1 MTFSLL
7 GWARRLTAG
16 RRRRINDRPFR
27 GFRRARHGPRQHA
40 HGAEMVRVRT
50 EAKREAILEIATQVF
65 RERGLDGASM
75 SEIAKRLGGS
85 KATLYGYFPSKEEL
99 FVHVTL
105 RVVASQIMPAL
116 HRMPE
121 RADEDPSQ
129 VIFDVGRQ
137 LISLVTS
144 PSSVTALRLAVAQG
158 SVGNLGQVF
167 YDAGPR
173 KGIEAFT
180 AYLAAATRAGRLNVP
195 DPIVGAHHLR
205 FLLEAETFWS
215 STLDLKE
222 RKSQREIDQTIE
234 RAVDVF
240 LAAYG
245 PAATP
250 ALSSKAA
257 PRQQRDTKPSP
268 RQPSAPRPRRS

>member
-1 MTFSLL
+1 
-7 GWARRLTAG
+7 
-16 RRRRINDRPFR
+16 
-27 GFRRARHGPRQHA
+27 
-40 HGAEMVRVRT
+40 MVRVRT
-50 EAKREAILEIATQVF
+50 EAKRDAILETATEVF

-105 RVVASQIMPAL
+105 RVVARQIMPAL
-116 HRMPE
+116 QGMPE
-121 RADEDPSQ
+121 RADEDPRK

-137 LISLVTS
+137 LIGVVTS
-144 PSSVTALRLAVAQG
+144 RNSVTALRLAVAQG

-167 YDAGPR
+167 YDAGPG
-173 KGIEAFT
+173 KGIESFT
-180 AYLAAATRAGRLNVP
+180 AYLAAATRAGRLNVS
-195 DPIVGAHHLR
+195 DPVVGAHHLR

-250 ALSSKAA
+250 SLLMKADPKRQRA
-257 PRQQRDTKPSP
+257 PRPP
-268 RQPSAPRPRRS
+268 HRQASAPRPRRS

>member
-1 MTFSLL
+1 
-7 GWARRLTAG
+7 
-16 RRRRINDRPFR
+16 
-27 GFRRARHGPRQHA
+27 
-40 HGAEMVRVRT
+40 MVRVRT
-50 EAKREAILEIATQVF
+50 EAKREAILETAADVF

-99 FVHVTL
+99 FVHVSL
-105 RVVASQIMPAL
+105 RVVAKQIMPAL
-116 HRMPE
+116 HRMAE
-121 RADEDPSQ
+121 RADEDPRQ

-137 LISLVTS
+137 LIRLVTS
-144 PSSVTALRLAVAQG
+144 PSSVTALRLAVAQR

-173 KGIEAFT
+173 KGVEAFA
-180 AYLAAATRAGRLNVP
+180 AYLAAATKVGRLNVP
-195 DPIVGAHHLR
+195 DPTVGAHHLR

-222 RKSQREIDQTIE
+222 NKNATEIDQAIE
-234 RAVDVF
+234 RAIDVF

-245 PAATP
+245 PTTP
-250 ALSSKAA
+250 ALSPTAA
-257 PRQQRDTKPSP
+257 HKRKRGTSRSP
-268 RQPSAPRPRRS
+268 GNASAPRPRRS